1 MSTIKIQVAPRVGPA
16 NPRGAIFA
24 AEFFVVLW
32 QAVAGLGRRLQ
43 PAPPTPVQE
52 AQKVRE
58 LATSYLRTD
67 PSFAAELFAA
77 ADRHER
83 LHMK

>member
-16 NPRGAIFA
+16 NPRGAIVA
-24 AEFFVVLW
+24 AAFFVGLW
-32 QAVAGLGRRLQ
+32 QAVASLGRKLQ
-43 PAPPTPVQE
+43 PTPPTPEQE

>member
-16 NPRGAIFA
+16 NPRGAMIA
-24 AEFFVVLW
+24 AAFFVSLW
-32 QAVAGLGRRLQ
+32 QAVAGLGRKLQ
-43 PAPPTPVQE
+43 PAPPTPQQE

-58 LATSYLRTD
+58 LATSYLRTE